1 MTRPSFEFLR
11 YLLRQR
17 GPASSLT
24 AAERDLLGKLALGNG
39 CVVEVGVFEGATS
52 AVLANALAADG
63 CLWLIDPFYRDT
75 RPERLFR
82 LSFSNHIASRS
93 VRPWRSRVRFVKEAS
108 VTAAAQVKL
117 NCPADLIFIDAD
129 HSYPA
134 VRADFTAWSPL
145 LSIGGLLAFHDSRM
159 CAARPDLVKSDGP
172 VQLVDEILR
181 GEHGNWELATAV
193 DSISVLRV
201 ATTARP

>member
-1 MTRPSFEFLR
+1 MKAATLAVRS
-11 YLLRQR
+11 
-17 GPASSLT
+17 GVINSSSSLT
-24 AAERDLLGKLALGNG
+24 AAERDLLGKLALGNR

-52 AVLANALAADG
+52 AVLANALGMDG

-75 RPERLFR
+75 RPEKLFR
-82 LSFSNHIASRS
+82 ISFSNHIASRS
-93 VRPWRSRVRFVKEAS
+93 VRPCQGRVRFVKEAS
-108 VTAAAQVKL
+108 VTAASQVKL
-117 NCPADLIFIDAD
+117 NNPAGLIFIDAD
-129 HSYPA
+129 HSYRA
-134 VRADFTAWSPL
+134 VRADFIAWSPL

-193 DSISVLRV
+193 DSLSVLRV
-201 ATTARP
+201 ATAARP